1 MINTP
6 LINLTCNDKLLEA
19 RDSIQELS
27 FGGTSLYEFGKRRT
41 IEAAW
46 VKTEKYHSSERCFGQ
61 VLIEPRKDLPMTPSV
76 HRKP

>member
-1 MINTP
+1 MINTL

-41 IEAAW
+41 IEAGTGKNGKVSFFRTLSWA
-46 VKTEKYHSSERCFGQ
+46 SSN
-61 VLIEPRKDLPMTPSV
+61 
-76 HRKP
+76 

>member
-41 IEAAW
+41 IEAGTGKNGK
-46 VKTEKYHSSERCFGQ
+46 VSFF
-61 VLIEPRKDLPMTPSV
+61 
-76 HRKP
+76 